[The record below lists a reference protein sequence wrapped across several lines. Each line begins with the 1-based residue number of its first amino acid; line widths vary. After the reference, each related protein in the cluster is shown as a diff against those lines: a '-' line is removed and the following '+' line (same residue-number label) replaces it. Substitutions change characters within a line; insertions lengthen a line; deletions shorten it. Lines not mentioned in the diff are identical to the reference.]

1 MKTWKTIR
9 IALAAAVL
17 CFAGLASAQNIT
29 GQVVGRVLD
38 AETGKP
44 IVGATVTA
52 SSPSWIDQ
60 SVRTDASGFYAITLL
75 PPARY
80 AVAVTASGY
89 GEGLPRETNVPIDW
103 RVRNDFRLLAEKASR
118 GVPEGSLAQK
128 R

>member
-9 IALAAAVL
+9 IAVAAAVL
-17 CFAGLASAQNIT
+17 SFAGLASAQNIT

-44 IVGATVTA
+44 VVGATVTA
-52 SSPSWIDQ
+52 TSPSWIDQ
-60 SVRTDASGFYAITLL
+60 SVTTDRSGAYAITLL

-80 AVAVTASGY
+80 EVSVRAAGY
-89 GEGLPRETNVPIDW
+89 GEALPREMNVPIDW
-103 RVRNDFRLLAEKASR
+103 RVRSDFRLLSEKASR
-118 GVPEGSLAQK
+118 GLPEGSLAQK

>member
-9 IALAAAVL
+9 ISVAAAVL
-17 CFAGLASAQNIT
+17 FFAGLASAQSIT

-44 IVGATVTA
+44 VVGATVTA

-60 SVRTDASGFYAITLL
+60 TVRTNASGFYAITLL

-80 AVAVTASGY
+80 AVSVTAPGY
-89 GEGLPRETNVPIDW
+89 GEGLPREMHVPIDW
-103 RVRNDFRLLAEKASR
+103 RVRSDFRLLSEKASR
-118 GVPEGSLAQK
+118 GLPEGSLAQK